1 MGSTRTSKENNI
13 MKLIIKQISFFGCG
27 LLISFVMKN
36 YDRGNY
42 RLMITDIVLAI
53 ICLICGITRL
63 VIDTKEELKYD
74 EY

>member
-1 MGSTRTSKENNI
+1 
-13 MKLIIKQISFFGCG
+13 MKLIVRQISFFGYG
-27 LLISFVMKN
+27 LLISFTISN
-36 YDRGNY
+36 YNHGNY
-42 RLMITDIVLAI
+42 RLMIADIVLAI

>member
-1 MGSTRTSKENNI
+1 M
-13 MKLIIKQISFFGCG
+13 MKLMVRQISFFGCG
-27 LLISFVMKN
+27 LLISFAMSN
-36 YDRGNY
+36 YNHGNY
-42 RLMITDIVLAI
+42 RLMIADIVLAI

>member
-1 MGSTRTSKENNI
+1 MI
-13 MKLIIKQISFFGCG
+13 KLIVRQISFFGCG

-36 YDRGNY
+36 YDGGNY
-42 RLMITDIVLAI
+42 RLMIADIVLAI
-53 ICLICGITRL
+53 ICLIFGIVRL

>member
-1 MGSTRTSKENNI
+1 M
-13 MKLIIKQISFFGCG
+13 MKLIVRQISFFGCG
-27 LLISFVMKN
+27 LLISFVMSN
-36 YDRGNY
+36 YNYGNY
-42 RLMITDIVLAI
+42 RLMIADIVLAI

>member
-1 MGSTRTSKENNI
+1 
-13 MKLIIKQISFFGCG
+13 MKLIIRQISFFGCG
-27 LLISFVMKN
+27 LLTSFVMKN

-42 RLMITDIVLAI
+42 RLMIADIVLAI

>member
-1 MGSTRTSKENNI
+1 
-13 MKLIIKQISFFGCG
+13 MKLIVRQISFFGCG
-27 LLISFVMKN
+27 LLISLVMKN
-36 YDRGNY
+36 YDHGNY
-42 RLMITDIVLAI
+42 RLMIADIVLAI